1 MARFVLRPRASADI
15 DGIWDY
21 TESRWGTAQAIK
33 YTRNIWEI
41 IERVAENP
49 DLGRRCDDDPA
60 GHFKIRAGSHFVI
73 YRLVGDKIGIVR
85 ILHQSMDFGRHL

>member
-21 TESRWGTAQAIK
+21 TEGRWGTAQAIE
-33 YTRNIWEI
+33 YTRNIWEV

-49 DLGRRCDDDPA
+49 DLGRRCDDL
-60 GHFKIRAGSHFVI
+60 HFKIRAGSHFVI
-73 YRLVGDKIGIVR
+73 YRLVGGKVGIVR
-85 ILHQSMDFGRHL
+85 VLHQRMDFKRQL